1 VCPSIR
7 LGLILIHASDDQAPV
22 ALWSYLE
29 QGVGII
35 CGCLPA
41 FRSLLGHM
49 FPGLRQ
55 YLGGSTNG
63 SGSNGS
69 GSKPIPYSSAIKAV
83 RSRAPGN
90 SSEYD
95 VPDIELGKKGTSE
108 ERIIHMGNRSS
119 DESSNFRLVPVD
131 TNGDK
136 IGTRATITAVE
147 VNGHRFLSCPRKARH
162 DSRGEISVTQ
172 TVHVGQQ

>member
-1 VCPSIR
+1 M
-7 LGLILIHASDDQAPV
+7 ILICDSDDQAPV

-49 FPGLRQ
+49 FPGLRK
-55 YLGGSTNG
+55 YLGGSTNA
-63 SGSNGS
+63 SSSNGS
-69 GSKPIPYSSAIKAV
+69 GFKPTLYSSAIKAV
-83 RSRAPGN
+83 RSRALGN

-95 VPDIELGKKGTSE
+95 VPDIELRKKGTSE

-131 TNGDK
+131 TYGDK
-136 IGTRATITAVE
+136 IGTRATITAGE
-147 VNGHRFLSCPRKARH
+147 VNGHRFISCPRKARH

-172 TVHVGQQ
+172 TVHVGKQ